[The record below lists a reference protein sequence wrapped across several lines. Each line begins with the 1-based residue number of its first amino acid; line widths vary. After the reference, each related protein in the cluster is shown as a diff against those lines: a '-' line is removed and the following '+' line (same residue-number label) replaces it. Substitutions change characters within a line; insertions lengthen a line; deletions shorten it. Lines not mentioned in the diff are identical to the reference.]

1 MKLCDR
7 FEKVACTHR
16 TPNNPEPSSAS
27 VASRGAHCAA
37 ATTLASRLAAA
48 SPRSNIHQRWYR
60 GGISEVQRVR
70 VVNHLLVFPDFGDAH
85 GIYRLRER
93 QLEVTAFVD
102 ISTLDWERF
111 TMAEKTVR
119 YTAEFKCQLIE
130 LVRGGRT
137 PASLHRELGP
147 LAWTIGLW
155 VKRAAAAESARD
167 HAY

>member
-1 MKLCDR
+1 M
-7 FEKVACTHR
+7 
-16 TPNNPEPSSAS
+16 
-27 VASRGAHCAA
+27 
-37 ATTLASRLAAA
+37 
-48 SPRSNIHQRWYR
+48 
-60 GGISEVQRVR
+60 
-70 VVNHLLVFPDFGDAH
+70 FPDFGDAH

>member
-7 FEKVACTHR
+7 FEKAACTHR

-27 VASRGAHCAA
+27 VVARGAHCAA
-37 ATTLASRLAAA
+37 ATTLASRLAAT

-102 ISTLDWERF
+102 ISTLDLERF
-111 TMAEKTVR
+111 TMAEKTSDTRPSLSASWSSWCGVDAR
-119 YTAEFKCQLIE
+119 RRRSTREF
-130 LVRGGRT
+130 
-137 PASLHRELGP
+137 GP
-147 LAWTIGLW
+147 FAWIIGLW

-167 HAY
+167 HAC